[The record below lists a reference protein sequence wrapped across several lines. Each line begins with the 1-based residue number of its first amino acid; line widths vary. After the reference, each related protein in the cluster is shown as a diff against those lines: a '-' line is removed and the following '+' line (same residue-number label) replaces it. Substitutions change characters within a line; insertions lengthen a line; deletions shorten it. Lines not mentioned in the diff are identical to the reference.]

1 MRGLKIGGLL
11 LAIVLLAGLWAAPS
25 SLAEEKPRRGGI
37 LRVALAGDPPSLDMH
52 QEQTFLV
59 TIPFSPVYNTLVM
72 FDPHGYPN
80 IIGDLAK
87 SWTLSDDKMA
97 GTVRIAVTDG
107 LATYWLMPQLI
118 AFNRSHPAI
127 RVEIATVNSW
137 GDLAVEERIDLERWP
152 CRFPDPGEL
161 AGDVEHVPRE
171 W

>member
-1 MRGLKIGGLL
+1 MRVLKIGGLL

-59 TIPFSPVYNTLVM
+59 TIPFSPVYNTLVV

-87 SWTLSDDKMA
+87 SWTLSDDKMTWTFTLRQGVTFHDGSPLTSADVKASFDKIVSPPA
-97 GTVRIAVTDG
+97 GVRRPRKSRYQMV
-107 LATYWLMPQLI
+107 
-118 AFNRSHPAI
+118 RSVA
-127 RVEIATVNSW
+127 A
-137 GDLAVEERIDLERWP
+137 
-152 CRFPDPGEL
+152 PDPSTGAL
-161 AGDVEHVPRE
+161 ALHHA
-171 W
+171 